1 LLDIRVRPST
11 AGADGILRRSIAM
24 FAIEV
29 DPKWY
34 ENYWLRAQPRGER
47 RSFFEKVKVAL
58 FAALVI
64 LLAGGG
70 LVLDY

>member
-1 LLDIRVRPST
+1 
-11 AGADGILRRSIAM
+11 M
-24 FAIEV
+24 FASGHRRLAPMASSEGASPMFSIEV

-34 ENYWLRAQPRGER
+34 DNYWLGAQPRGEF
-47 RSFFEKVKVAL
+47 RSFSQKVTW
-58 FAALVI
+58 FAAFMI

>member
-1 LLDIRVRPST
+1 
-11 AGADGILRRSIAM
+11 M
-24 FAIEV
+24 FASGHRRLAPMASSEGASPMFSIEV

-34 ENYWLRAQPRGER
+34 DNYWLGAHPRNER
-47 RSFFEKVKVAL
+47 RSFSQKVAW

>member
-1 LLDIRVRPST
+1 
-11 AGADGILRRSIAM
+11 M
-24 FAIEV
+24 FSIEV

-34 ENYWLRAQPRGER
+34 DNYWLGAHPRNER
-47 RSFFEKVKVAL
+47 RSFSQKVAW

>member
-1 LLDIRVRPST
+1 
-11 AGADGILRRSIAM
+11 M

-34 ENYWLRAQPRGER
+34 ENYWLGAQPRGER